1 MEKSLFWADQLA
13 QQVLERAKKENNIP
27 VIRTAQTPSGGKH
40 IGNLNDVLRAH
51 FVYKSLQD
59 SGEKARFVHT
69 HDDRDPMKDIPGRI
83 ADLDAKWFS
92 AEQFPEMH
100 KYLGVPYYLVPDP
113 FGCCKS
119 FSDHFS
125 KLWIKGLE
133 MIDVHPEHISTNALY
148 EAGKFEPYIQMTFE
162 KIQDASRILAKFQS
176 TKEEGYIPFDAIC
189 PNCNRLANVSSFD
202 LNEKTVTFTC
212 GGKALKKKTSEGCGF
227 SGEVPWSHGKLQWR
241 FEWPA
246 QWGIFKTSFEPFGK
260 DHYEGSWKSGQ
271 EIMRII
277 FNEDPPIPYVYE
289 FFLVNGEKMSASKGN
304 VYITQDMMKLL
315 EPEVFMFFYT
325 KRPGMQRDLDLK
337 NIYRL
342 IDDFESAENVYF
354 GDEKTTQGR
363 HTKHRN
369 ITDEENMKRS
379 YEMCFSDVPKKH
391 PLRTDY
397 KFAALIAQA
406 GGDIDRAIELL
417 KFTGHI
423 KTEPDKEDKE
433 RIEKRLELAKY
444 WAQNFADPEVKIQL
458 NENIPDLQMNAHQK
472 AAITALK
479 EELKKDISESELQL
493 AVFNIA
499 RANIMEPKEFFKLLY
514 QLLINKDSGPRLGAF
529 VIAVGKKRIINLL
542 EQV

>member
-1 MEKSLFWADQLA
+1 MNDTESKSMFWADQLA
-13 QQVLERAKKENNIP
+13 LQVEERAKKEGNVP

-51 FVYKSLQD
+51 FVYKSLVD
-59 SGEKARFVHT
+59 AGHKARFVHT

-83 ADLDAKWFS
+83 ADLDAKWYS
-92 AEQFPEMH
+92 AEQFPEMQ
-100 KYLGVPYYLVPDP
+100 KYLGVPVCLTPDP

-119 FSDHFS
+119 YGEHFS
-125 KLWIKGLE
+125 KLWISGLE
-133 MIDVHPEHISTNALY
+133 MIGIYPEHISTNALY

-162 KIQDASRILAKFQS
+162 KIQDASRIVAKYQS

-202 LNEKTVTFTC
+202 LQEKTVTFTC

-227 SGEVPWSHGKLQWR
+227 SGEAPWSHGKLQWR

-246 QWGIFKTSFEPFGK
+246 QWGIFKTTFEPFGK

-271 EIMRII
+271 DISRIV

-304 VYITQDMMKLL
+304 VYISQDMMKLL

-325 KRPGMQRDLDLK
+325 KRPGMQRDFDLK
-337 NIYRL
+337 NIFRL
-342 IDDFESAENVYF
+342 VDDFESAENVYF
-354 GDEKTTQGR
+354 GKESKI
-363 HTKHRN
+363 K
-369 ITDEENMKRS
+369 IDEENMKRS
-379 YEMCFSDVPKKH
+379 YEMCFSAVPKTH
-391 PLRTDY
+391 PLRIDY

-423 KTEPDKEDKE
+423 KGQVSKENKE
-433 RIEKRLELAKY
+433 KIEKRLELAKY
-444 WAQNFADPEVKIQL
+444 WAQNFADSQLKIQL
-458 NENIPDLQMNAHQK
+458 NENLPDIQLNTHQK
-472 AAITALK
+472 KAMK
-479 EELKKDISESELQL
+479 ELLEEVKKDLSESELQL

-499 RANIMEPKEFFKLLY
+499 RANSMEPKEFFKLLY

-529 VIAVGKKRIINLL
+529 VIAIGKKRVIELL
-542 EQV
+542 EGVEEK

>member
-1 MEKSLFWADQLA
+1 MSDVKSLFWADQLA
-13 QQVLERAKKENNIP
+13 IQVKERAKKENSMP

-51 FVYKSLQD
+51 FVYKSLRD
-59 SGEKARFVHT
+59 SGKKARFVHT

-83 ADLDAKWFS
+83 ADLDAKWYS
-92 AEQFPEMH
+92 AEQFPEMQ
-100 KYLGVPYYLVPDP
+100 KYIGVPYYMVPDP

-133 MIDVHPEHISTNALY
+133 MIDVYPEHISTNALY
-148 EAGKFEPYIQMTFE
+148 EAGKFEPYIQKTFE

-189 PNCNRLANVSSFD
+189 PNCNILSNVSSFD
-202 LNEKTVTFTC
+202 LEQKTVTFTC
-212 GGKALKKKTSEGCGF
+212 GGKTMKKKTSEGCGQTAT
-227 SGEVPWSHGKLQWR
+227 VPWSHGKLQWR

-246 QWGIFKTSFEPFGK
+246 QWGIFKTTFEPFGK

-271 EIMRII
+271 DISRIV
-277 FNEDPPIPYVYE
+277 FNEEPPIPYVYE

-315 EPEVFMFFYT
+315 EAEVFMFFYT

-337 NIYRL
+337 NIFRL

-354 GDEKTTQGR
+354 GKEAKI
-363 HTKHRN
+363 K
-369 ITDEENMKRS
+369 TDEENMKRS
-379 YEMCFSDVPKKH
+379 YEMCFDSVPKIQ
-391 PLRTDY
+391 PLRIDY

-406 GGDIDRAIELL
+406 GGDTDRAIELL

-423 KTEPDKEDKE
+423 KDEIKKEDREK
-433 RIEKRLELAKY
+433 IEKRLELAKF
-444 WAQNFADPEVKIQL
+444 WAQNFADPQLKIII
-458 NENIPDLQMNAHQK
+458 NEKIPSVDLSHHQRK
-472 AAITALK
+472 AIK
-479 EELKKDISESELQL
+479 ELLDELIKDKSESELQL

-499 RANIMEPKEFFKLLY
+499 RANNMEPKEFFKLLY
-514 QLLINKDSGPRLGAF
+514 QLLISKDSGPRLGAF
-529 VIAVGKKRIINLL
+529 VIAVGKKRVIELL
-542 EQV
+542 DQV